1 MNKKNYTLKVLRGL
15 KGSLIHG
22 VFITGRK
29 SASKKT
35 AAGSSADKNTL
46 CIYFCLKKLSFK
58 TS

>member
-35 AAGSSADKNTL
+35 VAGSSADKNTL
-46 CIYFCLKKLSFK
+46 CIYFF
-58 TS
+58 